1 MENKDNKNFWDKST
15 KLLVLSNFIIII
27 FAILEGWSL
36 SNVLWIYWS
45 QSIIIG
51 YFNYKRILKLE
62 NFTTE
67 NFKLNGRS
75 VNPTESTKKQVANFF
90 LMHYGFFHFGY
101 FMFLN
106 IGHSLSFS
114 ENDTGFSFII
124 TILAFIASIITF
136 YFNHKASYELNYQE
150 DLKGKVNIGTL
161 MFMPYARIVPMHLI
175 IIFGGMFVVSGSIDG
190 VSISSM
196 ITLIFFLLLKT
207 IADVIMHKIEHSFL
221 RKNITNSK
229 PQITINSNIG

>member
-15 KLLVLSNFIIII
+15 KLLVLSNLIIIF
-27 FAILEGWSL
+27 FAILEGWNL

-45 QSIIIG
+45 QSVIIG

-67 NFKLNGRS
+67 NFKMNGQS

-106 IGHSLSFS
+106 ISHSFS
-114 ENDTGFSFII
+114 FGENDTGFSFFIAM
-124 TILAFIASIITF
+124 LAFIASIATF
-136 YFNHKASYELNYQE
+136 YFNHKASHELNYQE
-150 DLKGKVNIGTL
+150 DIKGGVNIGTL
-161 MFMPYARIVPMHLI
+161 MFMPYARIIPMHLI
-175 IIFGGMFVVSGSIDG
+175 IVSGGVFVVSGTIDG
-190 VSISSM
+190 VSISSSI
-196 ITLIFFLLLKT
+196 ITLIFFLFLKT
-207 IADVIMHKIEHSFL
+207 IADVIMHKIEHNFL
-221 RKNITNSK
+221 RKNTINNR
-229 PQITINSNIG
+229 PQIV